1 MRTFPLFHYT
11 ATVLRV
17 IDGDTAV
24 LRIDRGFREYWE
36 VSCRLWGANAPE
48 LATGEPGQASKAW
61 LAQRIVGKT
70 LFIKS
75 EKLDK
80 YGRPVVTLYEPEP
93 VTIDPKLSI
102 NEEMITLGFAVPYLD
117 K

>member
-1 MRTFPLFHYT
+1 MSFPLFYYT
-11 ATVLRV
+11 ATVLRI

-24 LRIDRGFREYWE
+24 LRIDRGFREFWE
-36 VSCRLWGANAPE
+36 ISCRLWGINAPE
-48 LATGEPGQASKAW
+48 LSTGDPGQASKDW
-61 LAQRIVGKT
+61 LAQRIMGKT

-93 VTIDPKLSI
+93 EVIDPSFSI
-102 NEEMITLGFAVPYLD
+102 NEEMIKLGLAVPYMD